1 MEIEGPPAKRFT
13 VVWGLE
19 VQHFDT
25 VSEVL
30 KATKRQDRVY
40 EIYDRRKRVKRVEL
54 RRSGQL

>member
-1 MEIEGPPAKRFT
+1 
-13 VVWGLE
+13 